1 MTNKEAYKKV
11 SEKVIALLAEAD
23 SIMMNSSSEFDP
35 HTQNGIEYEYFI
47 QKEMFH
53 GAIRSALIANSKVE
67 AYGDNVSYMPLD
79 ID

>member
-23 SIMMNSSSEFDP
+23 SIMMNSSCEFDP
-35 HTQNGIEYEYFI
+35 HTQSSIEYEYFI

-53 GAIRSALIANSKVE
+53 GAIRSALIANTEVE
-67 AYGDNVSYMPLD
+67 SYGNSVSYMPLK